1 MLLRSRTMRAR
12 WSTGELLTCIAWLL
26 STAVAA
32 WYAMEHGLNP
42 NRLFMSLFVGTFLVL
57 GAYDTLHD
65 QPTQYNLL
73 RAWPF
78 GTAADDELRGQQTV
92 SSQALHLLM
101 GLSMCLCLLQIAI
114 EHS

>member
-1 MLLRSRTMRAR
+1 MLLRSRAMRAP
-12 WSTGELLTCIAWLL
+12 WSTGELLTCLAWLG

-32 WYAMEHGLNP
+32 WCAIGHGLNP
-42 NRLFMSLFVGTFLVL
+42 AQLFMTLFVGTFLVL
-57 GAYDTLHD
+57 GANDTRHN

-78 GTAADDELRGQQTV
+78 GTAADDALRGQQTV

-101 GLSMCLCLLQIAI
+101 ALSMCLCLLQIAI
-114 EHS
+114 KHP